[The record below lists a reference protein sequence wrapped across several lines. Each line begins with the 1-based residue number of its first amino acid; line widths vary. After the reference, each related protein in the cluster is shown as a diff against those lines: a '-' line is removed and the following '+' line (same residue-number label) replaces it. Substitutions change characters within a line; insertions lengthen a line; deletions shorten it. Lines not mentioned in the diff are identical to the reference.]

1 MCAEIIDGFDDSPD
15 YSKMVF
21 QNSDLARIPTRSVFQ
36 KLDVVRILSR
46 KNRFGIEFFL
56 SRGKKKKNW
65 IWELT
70 RAKPAVPPCLLG
82 CELCRRACTGRAA
95 ACSGCSS
102 SALRFSPKSNLPQS
116 RQGPGAE
123 SNQ

>member
-1 MCAEIIDGFDDSPD
+1 M
-15 YSKMVF
+15 
-21 QNSDLARIPTRSVFQ
+21 RSVFH
-36 KLDVVRILSR
+36 KLDVVRIISR
-46 KNRFGIEFFL
+46 KTRFGIEFFL
-56 SRGKKKKNW
+56 SREKKW

-102 SALRFSPKSNLPQS
+102 SALRFSPKLNLLQS
-116 RQGPGAE
+116 RQDPGAE

>member
-21 QNSDLARIPTRSVFQ
+21 QNSDVARIPTCSVFQ

-56 SRGKKKKNW
+56 SRKKKK
-65 IWELT
+65 
-70 RAKPAVPPCLLG
+70 KMDLG
-82 CELCRRACTGRAA
+82 TYSCKTGRATV
-95 ACSGCSS
+95 
-102 SALRFSPKSNLPQS
+102 SPWV
-116 RQGPGAE
+116 
-123 SNQ
+123 